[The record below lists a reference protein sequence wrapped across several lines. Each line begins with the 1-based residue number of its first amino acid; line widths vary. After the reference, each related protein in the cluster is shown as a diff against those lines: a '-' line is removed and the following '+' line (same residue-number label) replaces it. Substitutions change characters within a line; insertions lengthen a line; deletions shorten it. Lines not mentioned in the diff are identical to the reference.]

1 MVRFFA
7 SSLQPSK
14 LTQHRYNNEMPA
26 DAINLSQVR
35 RVLVTKLRHHGDVLL
50 ASPVLSALKAAAPH
64 VEIDALV
71 YADTAEMLRDHPDMA
86 QLHCI
91 DRSWKKLGLI
101 GQGAAEWSLFKDMK
115 ARQYDLIIHLTEHPR
130 GAWLSRLLKPR
141 WSVAP
146 RVNGR
151 GRFWKSSFTH
161 FVSPIM
167 GSGRR
172 HVVEQNL
179 DALRRLGIQPAA
191 AKRALT
197 LVPGA
202 DADAHVSVRLQSL
215 GLKPAGFVHLHPPS
229 RWHFKCWTAEGWAE
243 IIARIRAAGWPVV
256 LTAAPGDKEGRLIEQ
271 IQVALA
277 KRNEPPALSLAGSLS
292 LKELGALTGQA
303 KLFAGVDS
311 APMHIAAAM
320 KTPVVVLFGPSGEG
334 HWGPWG
340 KPREGEHQVVTR
352 SAQFNCRPCGLDG
365 CGGGKVS
372 ECLTS
377 ITPDEVWAAMAPL
390 LTAKPQD

>member
-1 MVRFFA
+1 
-7 SSLQPSK
+7 
-14 LTQHRYNNEMPA
+14 MPA

-50 ASPVLSALKAAAPH
+50 ASPVLSALKAAASH

-71 YADTAEMLRDHPDMA
+71 YADTAEMLDGHPNLT

-91 DRSWKKLGLI
+91 DRGWKKLGLM
-101 GQGAAEWSLFKDMK
+101 GQGAAEWALFSQMK
-115 ARQYDLIIHLTEHPR
+115 ARQYDLIVHLTEHPR

-141 WSVAP
+141 YSVAP

-151 GRFWKSSFTH
+151 GNFWKKSFTH

-191 AKRALT
+191 DQRALT

-202 DADAHVSVRLQSL
+202 DADAHVAVRLQSL
-215 GLKPAGFVHLHPPS
+215 GLKPGGFVHLHPPS
-229 RWHFKCWTAEGWAE
+229 RWHFKCWTADGWAE
-243 IIARIRAAGWPVV
+243 IISRIRAAGWPVV
-256 LTAAPGDKEGRLIEQ
+256 LTAAPGDKEGRLIDQ
-271 IQVALA
+271 IQHALA
-277 KRNEPPALSLAGSLS
+277 KRHEAPALSLAGALS

-340 KPREGEHQVVTR
+340 KPREGEHHVVTR

-377 ITPDEVWAAMAPL
+377 ITPDEVWAAMAPPL
-390 LTAKPQD
+390 AAKPNA

>member
-1 MVRFFA
+1 M
-7 SSLQPSK
+7 SK
-14 LTQHRYNNEMPA
+14 FRRHRYNNAMPA

-50 ASPVLSALKAAAPH
+50 ASPVLSALKAAAPQ

-71 YADTAEMLRDHPDMA
+71 YADTAEMLQDHPDMV

-91 DRSWKKLGLI
+91 DRGWKKLGLI
-101 GQGAAEWSLFKDMK
+101 GQGAAEWALFSQMK

-141 WSVAP
+141 YSVAP
-146 RVNGR
+146 RVNDR
-151 GRFWKSSFTH
+151 GYFWKNSFTH

-179 DALRRLGIQPAA
+179 DALRRLGIQPAPDQ
-191 AKRALT
+191 RALT
-197 LVPGA
+197 LVPGT

-215 GLKPAGFVHLHPPS
+215 GVKPGGFVHLHPPS
-229 RWHFKCWTAEGWAE
+229 RWHFKCWTPEGWAE

-256 LTAAPGDKEGRLIEQ
+256 LTAAPGDKEGRLIDQ
-271 IQVALA
+271 IQQALA
-277 KRNEPPALSLAGSLS
+277 KRNELPALSLAGALS

-320 KTPVVVLFGPSGEG
+320 KTPVIVLFGPSGEG

-340 KPREGEHQVVTR
+340 KPREGEHHVVTR

-377 ITPDEVWAAMAPL
+377 ITPDEVWSAISPL
-390 LTAKPQD
+390 LTDHPKG

>member
-1 MVRFFA
+1 
-7 SSLQPSK
+7 
-14 LTQHRYNNEMPA
+14 MPA
-26 DAINLSQVR
+26 DAINLSQLR

-71 YADTAEMLRDHPDMA
+71 YADTADMLLDHPDLA

-91 DRSWKKLGLI
+91 DRGWKKLGLV
-101 GQGAAEWSLFKDMK
+101 GQGSAEWGLFKDMQS
-115 ARQYDLIIHLTEHPR
+115 RQYDLIIHLTEHPR

-151 GRFWKSSFTH
+151 GRFWKNSFTH

-179 DALRRLGIQPAA
+179 DALRRLGIQPAQD
-191 AKRALT
+191 KRALT
-197 LVPGA
+197 MVPGA
-202 DADAHVSVRLQSL
+202 DADTHVAVRLQSL
-215 GLKPAGFVHLHPPS
+215 GLKPDGFVHLHPPS
-229 RWHFKCWTAEGWAE
+229 RWHFKCWTADGWAE
-243 IIARIRAAGWPVV
+243 IITRIRAAGWPVL
-256 LTAAPGDKEGRLIEQ
+256 LTAAPGDKEGQLIDR
-271 IQVALA
+271 IQQALA
-277 KRNEPPALSLAGSLS
+277 TRGEAPALSLAGALS
-292 LKELGALTGQA
+292 LKELASLTGQA

-320 KTPVVVLFGPSGEG
+320 KTPVVALFGPSGEG

-340 KPREGEHQVVTR
+340 KPREGEHRVVTR

-377 ITPDEVWAAMAPL
+377 ITPDEVWSTMSDL
-390 LTAKPQD
+390 LTTSR

>member
-1 MVRFFA
+1 
-7 SSLQPSK
+7 
-14 LTQHRYNNEMPA
+14 MPA
-26 DAINLSQVR
+26 DAIPLQSIR

-50 ASPVLSALKAAAPH
+50 ASPVLSALKVAAPQMQ
-64 VEIDALV
+64 IDALV
-71 YADTAEMLRDHPDMA
+71 YADTADMLSGHPALD
-86 QLHCI
+86 QLHVI
-91 DRSWKKLGLI
+91 DRAWKRLGLL
-101 GQGAAEWSLFKDMK
+101 GQATAEWTLLKTLQS
-115 ARQYDLIIHLTEHPR
+115 RQYDLIVHLTEHQR

-141 WSVAP
+141 YAVAP

-151 GRFWKSSFTH
+151 GRFWKGSFTH

-179 DALRRLGIQPAA
+179 DALRRLGIQPAQDQH
-191 AKRALT
+191 ALSF
-197 LVPGA
+197 VPGA
-202 DADAHVSVRLQSL
+202 DADAHVAVRLQSL
-215 GLKPAGFVHLHPPS
+215 GLEPGKFVHLHPPS

-243 IIARIRAAGWPVV
+243 IIARIRAAGWPVL
-256 LTAAPGDKEGRLIEQ
+256 LTAAPGEKEGHLIER
-271 IQVALA
+271 IQQALA
-277 KRNEPPALSLAGSLS
+277 GRNEPPALSLAGALS

-303 KLFAGVDS
+303 RCFAGVDS

-320 KTPVVVLFGPSGEG
+320 RTPVVVLFGPSGEG

-340 KPREGEHQVVTR
+340 TPRHGQHQVITR
-352 SAQFNCRPCGLDG
+352 SQQFNCRPCGLDG

-377 ITPDEVWAAMAPL
+377 ITPDEVWAAIAPL
-390 LTAKPQD
+390 LQD

>member
-1 MVRFFA
+1 
-7 SSLQPSK
+7 
-14 LTQHRYNNEMPA
+14 MPA

-50 ASPVLSALKAAAPH
+50 ASPVLTALKAAAPH

-71 YADTAEMLRDHPDMA
+71 YADTAEMLDGHPDLT
-86 QLHCI
+86 QLHAI
-91 DRSWKKLGLI
+91 DRAWKRLGLI
-101 GQGAAEWSLFKDMK
+101 GQAAAEWALLNRMK
-115 ARQYDLIIHLTEHPR
+115 QRQYDLIVHLTEHPR
-130 GAWLSRLLKPR
+130 GAWLSRLLKPCYA
-141 WSVAP
+141 VAP

-151 GRFWKSSFTH
+151 GRFWKNSFTH

-179 DALRRLGIQPAA
+179 DALRRLGIQPGPDV
-191 AKRALT
+191 RALT
-197 LVPGA
+197 LVPGVE
-202 DADAHVSVRLQSL
+202 ADAHVAVRLQSL
-215 GLKPAGFVHLHPPS
+215 GLQPGGFVHLHPPS
-229 RWHFKCWTAEGWAE
+229 RWHFKCWTASGWAD
-243 IIARIRAAGWPVV
+243 IIQRIRAAGWPVV
-256 LTAAPGDKEGRLIEQ
+256 LTAAPGDKEGRLIDQ
-271 IQVALA
+271 IQQALA
-277 KRNEPPALSLAGSLS
+277 QRNELPALSLAGALS

-303 KLFAGVDS
+303 RLFAGVDS

-320 KTPVVVLFGPSGEG
+320 QTPVVALFGPSGEG

-340 KPREGEHQVVTR
+340 MPRLGRHQVITR
-352 SAQFNCRPCGLDG
+352 SAQFGCRPCGLDG

-377 ITPDEVWAAMAPL
+377 ISSDEVWAAMAPL
-390 LTAKPQD
+390 LSEPPGLLPKP

>member
-1 MVRFFA
+1 MR
-7 SSLQPSK
+7 
-14 LTQHRYNNEMPA
+14 HRYNNAMPA

-50 ASPVLSALKAAAPH
+50 ASPVLTALKAAAPH

-71 YADTAEMLRDHPDMA
+71 YADTAEMLQDHPDMV

-91 DRSWKKLGLI
+91 DRSWKKLGLV
-101 GQGAAEWSLFKDMK
+101 GQGAAEWALFSQMK

-141 WSVAP
+141 YAVAP

-151 GRFWKSSFTH
+151 GRFWKNSFTH

-179 DALRRLGIQPAA
+179 DALRRLGIQPAHDH
-191 AKRALT
+191 RALT
-197 LVPGA
+197 LVPGT
-202 DADAHVSVRLQSL
+202 DADAHVGVRLQSL
-215 GLKPAGFVHLHPPS
+215 GLAPGGFVHLHPPS
-229 RWHFKCWTAEGWAE
+229 RWHFKCWTSEGWAE

-256 LTAAPGDKEGRLIEQ
+256 LTAAPGDKEGRLIDQ
-271 IQVALA
+271 IQQALA
-277 KRNEPPALSLAGSLS
+277 KRNEAPALSLAGALS

-340 KPREGEHQVVTR
+340 QPREGDHQVVTR
-352 SAQFNCRPCGLDG
+352 TTQFNCRPCGLDG

-377 ITPDEVWAAMAPL
+377 VTPDEVWSAMAPL
-390 LTAKPQD
+390 LAEQPKG

>member
-1 MVRFFA
+1 M
-7 SSLQPSK
+7 SK
-14 LTQHRYNNEMPA
+14 FRRHRYNNAMPA

-50 ASPVLSALKAAAPH
+50 ASPVLSALKAAAPQ

-71 YADTAEMLRDHPDMA
+71 YTDTAEMLQDHPDMV

-91 DRSWKKLGLI
+91 DRGWKKLGLI
-101 GQGAAEWSLFKDMK
+101 GQGAAEWALFSRMK

-141 WSVAP
+141 YSVAP

-151 GRFWKSSFTH
+151 GRFWKNSFTH

-179 DALRRLGIQPAA
+179 DALRRLGIQPAPDQ
-191 AKRALT
+191 RALT
-197 LVPGA
+197 LVPGT

-215 GLKPAGFVHLHPPS
+215 GVKPGGFVHLHPPS
-229 RWHFKCWTAEGWAE
+229 RWHFKCWTPEGWAE

-256 LTAAPGDKEGRLIEQ
+256 LTAAPGDKEGRLIDQ
-271 IQVALA
+271 IQQALA
-277 KRNEPPALSLAGSLS
+277 KRNEVPALSLAGALS

-340 KPREGEHQVVTR
+340 KPREGEHHVVTR

-377 ITPDEVWAAMAPL
+377 ITPDEVWSAMSPL
-390 LTAKPQD
+390 LTEHPKG

>member
-1 MVRFFA
+1 
-7 SSLQPSK
+7 
-14 LTQHRYNNEMPA
+14 MPA
-26 DAINLSQVR
+26 DAINLSQVH

-71 YADTAEMLRDHPDMA
+71 YADTADMLRDHPDMA

-91 DRSWKKLGLI
+91 DRGWKKLGLV
-101 GQGAAEWSLFKDMK
+101 GQGSAEWGLFKDMQS
-115 ARQYDLIIHLTEHPR
+115 RQYDLIIHLTEHPR

-151 GRFWKSSFTH
+151 GRFWKNSFTH

-179 DALRRLGIQPAA
+179 DALRRLGIQPPPD
-191 AKRALT
+191 KRALT
-197 LVPGA
+197 MVPGA
-202 DADAHVSVRLQSL
+202 DADAHVAVRLQSL
-215 GLKPAGFVHLHPPS
+215 GLKPGGFVHLHPPS

-243 IIARIRAAGWPVV
+243 IISRIRAAGWPVL
-256 LTAAPGDKEGRLIEQ
+256 LTAAPGDKEGQLIDR
-271 IQVALA
+271 IQQALA
-277 KRNEPPALSLAGSLS
+277 ARGEAPAPSLAGALS
-292 LKELGALTGQA
+292 LKELASLTGQA

-340 KPREGEHQVVTR
+340 QPREGEHHVVTR

-372 ECLTS
+372 ECLMS
-377 ITPDEVWAAMAPL
+377 ITPDEVWAEMSTL
-390 LTAKPQD
+390 LLHA

>member
-1 MVRFFA
+1 
-7 SSLQPSK
+7 
-14 LTQHRYNNEMPA
+14 MPA
-26 DAINLSQVR
+26 DAIPLSQVR

-50 ASPVLSALKAAAPH
+50 ASPVLTALKAAAPH

-71 YADTAEMLRDHPDMA
+71 YADTADMLSKHPALA

-91 DRSWKKLGLI
+91 DRSWKKLGLL
-101 GQGAAEWSLFKDMK
+101 GQGSAEWALFSRMK

-130 GAWLSRLLKPR
+130 GAWLSRLLKPH

-151 GRFWKSSFTH
+151 GRFWKQSFTH

-167 GSGRR
+167 GNGHR

-191 AKRALT
+191 DKRHLT

-202 DADAHVSVRLQSL
+202 DADAHVAVRLQSL
-215 GLKPAGFVHLHPPS
+215 GLAPGGFVHLHPPS

-243 IIARIRAAGWPVV
+243 IIARIRAAGWPVL
-256 LTAAPGDKEGRLIEQ
+256 LTAAPGDKEGQLIDR
-271 IQVALA
+271 IQQALA
-277 KRNEPPALSLAGSLS
+277 VRGEAPALSLAGALT

-320 KTPVVVLFGPSGEG
+320 RTPVVALFGPSGEG

-340 KPREGEHQVVTR
+340 KPREGAHHVVTR

-372 ECLTS
+372 ECLTR
-377 ITPDEVWAAMAPL
+377 ITPDEVWSVMAEL
-390 LTAKPQD
+390 LTMKPVQNR

>member
-1 MVRFFA
+1 MR
-7 SSLQPSK
+7 
-14 LTQHRYNNEMPA
+14 HRYNNAMPA

-50 ASPVLSALKAAAPH
+50 ASPVLTALKAAAPH

-71 YADTAEMLRDHPDMA
+71 YADTAEMLQDHPDMV

-91 DRSWKKLGLI
+91 DRSWKKLGLV
-101 GQGAAEWSLFKDMK
+101 GQGAAEWALFSQMK

-141 WSVAP
+141 YAVAP

-151 GRFWKSSFTH
+151 GRFWKNSFTH

-179 DALRRLGIQPAA
+179 DALRRLGIQPAHDH
-191 AKRALT
+191 RALT
-197 LVPGA
+197 LVPGT
-202 DADAHVSVRLQSL
+202 DADAHVGVRLQAL
-215 GLKPAGFVHLHPPS
+215 GLKPGGFVHLHPPS
-229 RWHFKCWTAEGWAE
+229 RWHFKCWTSEGWAE

-256 LTAAPGDKEGRLIEQ
+256 LTAAPGDKEGRLIDQ
-271 IQVALA
+271 IQQALA
-277 KRNEPPALSLAGSLS
+277 KRNEAPALSLAGALS

-340 KPREGEHQVVTR
+340 QPREGDHQVVTR
-352 SAQFNCRPCGLDG
+352 TTQFNCRPCGLDG

-377 ITPDEVWAAMAPL
+377 VTPDEVWSAMAPL
-390 LTAKPQD
+390 LAEQPKG

>member
-1 MVRFFA
+1 
-7 SSLQPSK
+7 
-14 LTQHRYNNEMPA
+14 MPA

-50 ASPVLSALKAAAPH
+50 ASPVLSALKAAVPRA
-64 VEIDALV
+64 EIDALV
-71 YADTAEMLRDHPDMA
+71 YADTADMLDGHPDLA

-91 DRSWKKLGLI
+91 DRGWKKLGLM
-101 GQGAAEWSLFKDMK
+101 GQGAAEWALFSQM
-115 ARQYDLIIHLTEHPR
+115 RSRHYDLIVHLTEHPR
-130 GAWLSRLLKPR
+130 GAWLTRLLKPHY
-141 WSVAP
+141 SVAP
-146 RVNGR
+146 RVNDR
-151 GRFWKSSFTH
+151 GRFWKKSFTH

-179 DALRRLGIQPAA
+179 DALRRLGIQPLADQ
-191 AKRALT
+191 RALT
-197 LVPGA
+197 LVPGV

-215 GLKPAGFVHLHPPS
+215 GLKSGGFVHLHPPS
-229 RWHFKCWTAEGWAE
+229 RWHFKCWTAEGWAD

-256 LTAAPGDKEGRLIEQ
+256 LTAAPGDKEGRLIDQ
-271 IQVALA
+271 IQQALG
-277 KRNEPPALSLAGSLS
+277 KRNEAPALSLAGALS

-340 KPREGEHQVVTR
+340 KPREGEHHVVTR

-377 ITPDEVWAAMAPL
+377 ITPDEVWAVMAPML
-390 LTAKPQD
+390 AAKPNA

>member
-1 MVRFFA
+1 MR
-7 SSLQPSK
+7 
-14 LTQHRYNNEMPA
+14 HRYNNAMPA

-50 ASPVLSALKAAAPH
+50 ASPVLTALKAAAPH

-71 YADTAEMLRDHPDMA
+71 YADTAEMLQDHPDMA
-86 QLHCI
+86 QLHSI
-91 DRSWKKLGLI
+91 DRGWKKLGLI
-101 GQGAAEWSLFKDMK
+101 GQGAGEWALFSQMK

-141 WSVAP
+141 YAVAP

-151 GRFWKSSFTH
+151 GRFWKNSFTH

-179 DALRRLGIQPAA
+179 DALRRLGIQPAHDH
-191 AKRALT
+191 RALT
-197 LVPGA
+197 LVPGT
-202 DADAHVSVRLQSL
+202 DADAHVGVRLQSL
-215 GLKPAGFVHLHPPS
+215 GLAPGGFVHLHPPS
-229 RWHFKCWTAEGWAE
+229 RWHFKCWTSEGWAE

-256 LTAAPGDKEGRLIEQ
+256 LTAAPGDKEGRLIDQ
-271 IQVALA
+271 IQQALA
-277 KRNEPPALSLAGSLS
+277 KRNEAPALSLAGALS

-340 KPREGEHQVVTR
+340 KPREGDHQVVTR
-352 SAQFNCRPCGLDG
+352 TTQFNCRPCGLDG

-377 ITPDEVWAAMAPL
+377 VTPDDVWSAMAPL
-390 LTAKPQD
+390 LADKPKF

>member
-1 MVRFFA
+1 M
-7 SSLQPSK
+7 L
-14 LTQHRYNNEMPA
+14 A

-50 ASPVLSALKAAAPH
+50 ASPVLTALKAAAPH

-71 YADTAEMLRDHPDMA
+71 YADTADMLCDHPAMSK
-86 QLHCI
+86 LHCI
-91 DRSWKKLGLI
+91 DRGWKNLGLL
-101 GQGAAEWSLFKDMK
+101 GQGSAEWALFKGMQL
-115 ARQYDLIIHLTEHPR
+115 RQYDLIVHLTEHPR

-151 GRFWKSSFTH
+151 GRFWKKSFTH

-179 DALRRLGIQPAA
+179 DALRRLGIQPGQDQ
-191 AKRALT
+191 RALT
-197 LVPGA
+197 LVPGT
-202 DADAHVSVRLQSL
+202 DAEAHVAVRLQAL
-215 GLKPAGFVHLHPPS
+215 GLQPGSFVHLHPPS

-243 IIARIRAAGWPVV
+243 IIARIRAAGWPVI
-256 LTAAPGDKEGRLIEQ
+256 LTAAPGDKEGQLIER
-271 IQVALA
+271 IQNALGT
-277 KRNEPPALSLAGSLS
+277 RGELPALSLAGALS
-292 LKELGALTGQA
+292 LRELGALTGRA

-320 KTPVVVLFGPSGEG
+320 KTPVVALFGPSGEG

-340 KPREGEHQVVTR
+340 QPREGQHRVVTR

-377 ITPDEVWAAMAPL
+377 VTPDDVWAAMSDL
-390 LTAKPQD
+390 LTASR

>member
-1 MVRFFA
+1 
-7 SSLQPSK
+7 
-14 LTQHRYNNEMPA
+14 MPA

-50 ASPVLSALKAAAPH
+50 ASPVLSALKAAAPRA
-64 VEIDALV
+64 EIDALV
-71 YADTAEMLRDHPDMA
+71 YADTADMLDGHPDLA
-86 QLHCI
+86 QLHGI
-91 DRSWKKLGLI
+91 DRGWKTLGLM
-101 GQGAAEWSLFKDMK
+101 GQGAAEWALFSTMK
-115 ARQYDLIIHLTEHPR
+115 SRQYDLIVHLTEHPR

-151 GRFWKSSFTH
+151 GRFWKKSFTH

-179 DALRRLGIQPAA
+179 DALRRLGIQPEAG
-191 AKRALT
+191 KRALT

-202 DADAHVSVRLQSL
+202 DADAHVAVRLQSL
-215 GLKPAGFVHLHPPS
+215 GVKPRAFVHLHPPS

-243 IIARIRAAGWPVV
+243 IITRIRSAGWPVV
-256 LTAAPGDKEGRLIEQ
+256 LTAAPGDKEGRLIDQ
-271 IQVALA
+271 IQQALV
-277 KRNEPPALSLAGSLS
+277 KRNEAPALSLAGALS

-320 KTPVVVLFGPSGEG
+320 KTPVVALFGPSGEG

-340 KPREGEHQVVTR
+340 MPREGEHHVVTR
-352 SAQFNCRPCGLDG
+352 STQFNCRPCGLDG

-377 ITPDEVWAAMAPL
+377 ITPDEVWATMAPL
-390 LTAKPQD
+390 LASKPD